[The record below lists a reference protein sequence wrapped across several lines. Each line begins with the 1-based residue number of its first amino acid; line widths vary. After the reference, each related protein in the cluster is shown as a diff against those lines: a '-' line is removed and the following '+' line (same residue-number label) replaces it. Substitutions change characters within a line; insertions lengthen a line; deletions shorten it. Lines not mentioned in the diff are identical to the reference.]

1 MKKLDKDLLAF
12 TLFRRAQID
21 QVEMRRMGNRTT
33 SRKSQFYDPYRD
45 ELTEQ
50 GIKTSWDADSK
61 TRAYWYALAA
71 EAIRLAD
78 NEKLTHLPQSLT
90 CLQCRGTG
98 RLFVVTEEGLE
109 PRTAKAQGKLELQAC
124 NACGGTGDAQL

>member
-1 MKKLDKDLLAF
+1 MTSEEAMKKLDKDQLAF

-33 SRKSQFYDPYRD
+33 FYDPYRD

-50 GIKTSWDADSK
+50 GIKTSWHADSR

-71 EAIRLAD
+71 EAIRFAD
-78 NEKLTHLPQSLT
+78 NEELTHLPQSLT
-90 CLQCRGTG
+90 CLQCSGT
-98 RLFVVTEEGLE
+98 E
-109 PRTAKAQGKLELQAC
+109 
-124 NACGGTGDAQL
+124 DAQQ